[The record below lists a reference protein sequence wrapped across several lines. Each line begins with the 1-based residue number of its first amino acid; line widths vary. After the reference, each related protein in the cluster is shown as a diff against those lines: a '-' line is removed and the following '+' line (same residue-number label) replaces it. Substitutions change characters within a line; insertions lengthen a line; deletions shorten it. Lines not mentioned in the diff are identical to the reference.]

1 MTMLDYVMVGCT
13 DLGRASK
20 FYDAIFA
27 SLGYARTEEDEGYVL
42 YGADGKGQFYV
53 TKPFNGEPMT
63 AGNGTMMT
71 VKAKSLEALA
81 AFHAAGLANGGT
93 DEGQPGERPAGS
105 GTHYAYVRDPD
116 GNKICASC

>member
-1 MTMLDYVMVGCT
+1 MARPLVIVFQELAAPQATPSIPDLNTVIVGPSYDLLDYP
-13 DLGRASK
+13 DDAAS
-20 FYDAIFA
+20 IQL
-27 SLGYARTEEDEGYVL
+27 SQT
-42 YGADGKGQFYV
+42 YGQVDK
-53 TKPFNGEPMT
+53 T